1 MAETSHRDTNQN
13 GPRYNGADEPI
24 YNQTEANDT
33 IRMSQEDVQDF
44 DGITIDELGQEI
56 HVEEPPK
63 AHNPYGSFGG
73 AFGQGEEG
81 ANPFSSAPG
90 LKIFNIGSWG
100 CIIAILIL
108 MAIIGLFFAGI
119 FFFAKYILVGILIL
133 ALIFGFN
140 SFLG

>member
-1 MAETSHRDTNQN
+1 MAETSHRDTNQ
-13 GPRYNGADEPI
+13 GGHRYNGADEPI

-44 DGITIDELGQEI
+44 DGITIDESGQEI
-56 HVEEPPK
+56 HVEEPQE
-63 AHNPYGSFGG
+63 AHRPYGSFGG

-81 ANPFSSAPG
+81 AHPFSSAPG

-100 CIIAILIL
+100 CIIATLIL
-108 MAIIGLFFAGI
+108 MAIIGLFFAGM
-119 FFFAKYILVGILIL
+119 FFFAKYILVGVLIL

-140 SFLG
+140 SLLG

>member
-1 MAETSHRDTNQN
+1 MADTSHRDTNQS
-13 GPRYNGADEPI
+13 GHRYNGADEPI

-44 DGITIDELGQEI
+44 DGITIDESGQEI
-56 HVEEPPK
+56 HVDEPQK
-63 AHNPYGSFGG
+63 AHNPYGSFG
-73 AFGQGEEG
+73 QGEEG
-81 ANPFSSAPG
+81 ANTFSSASG

-140 SFLG
+140 SLLG

>member
-1 MAETSHRDTNQN
+1 MADTSHRDTNQS
-13 GPRYNGADEPI
+13 GHRYNGADEPI

-44 DGITIDELGQEI
+44 DGITIDESGQEI
-56 HVEEPPK
+56 HVDEPQK
-63 AHNPYGSFGG
+63 AHNPYGS
-73 AFGQGEEG
+73 FGQGEEG

-140 SFLG
+140 SLLG